1 MYGSNLNKMKKHQ
14 DAFKIFK
21 TNYDKSPKEN
31 YANLGMVMGYYF
43 LENKK
48 EAIRYAE
55 KGKAMTTEPGWKSY
69 FDSLINDMNAGKEI
83 FK

>member
-1 MYGSNLNKMKKHQ
+1 MKNHQ
-14 DAFKIFK
+14 EAFKIFK
-21 TNYDKSPKEN
+21 MNYDKNANEN

-48 EAIRYAE
+48 EAIKYAE
-55 KGKAMTTEPGWKSY
+55 KGKKITADPGWKNY

>member
-1 MYGSNLNKMKKHQ
+1 MKKHQ
-14 DAFKIFK
+14 EAFRIFKI
-21 TNYDKSPKEN
+21 NYDKSPKEN

-48 EAIRYAE
+48 EAIKYAE
-55 KGKAMTTEPGWKSY
+55 KGKAMTTEDGWKSY